1 MKCKYDKITFVV
13 IQNVTYCSLIVS
25 IDDEGDCLETN
36 EFVGKATCNKDDNFD
51 FEIGKRIALA
61 KAENKLYTY
70 VAKHSTKVI
79 ENMTNDLKTTESFR
93 DFALEQ
99 IKHNTEYLK
108 EERYL
113 NYKKK

>member
-1 MKCKYDKITFVV
+1 MKCKYDKITFTV
-13 IQNVTYCSLIVS
+13 IQNVIHCNLLVS
-25 IDDEGDCLETN
+25 IVDKGTYLETKN
-36 EFVGKATCNKDDNFD
+36 FIGKATCNKDDNFD
-51 FEIGKRIALA
+51 FKIGKRIALA

-70 VAKHSTKVI
+70 IAKHCVKVVK
-79 ENMTNDLKTTESFR
+79 NMTNDLKIIESFR

-113 NYKKK
+113 NYKK